1 MERVKTVITGTL
13 SYTFVDALKAKVSDI
28 YIVGGA
34 IRDAFYGKDLKDF
47 DFIVR
52 ENDFEKVLDF
62 FENNN
67 LKYFFLNAKDFLLL
81 RTIQGDYTFDFMK
94 ITNSIDNN
102 LMLRDYTI
110 NAVCYSLSEKKFFYK
125 AISLKDLENRVLRA
139 VSPTSISEDPVR
151 VLRGIRLA
159 AAFGLS
165 IDEDTKEQIKSAF
178 FFLKLTKRER
188 RREEIKKILD
198 LDVQSVLRVLEL
210 FFPGKDFSFIFK
222 KTNLSGQFNKLDK
235 EINRDFTYRDA
246 FIVALFSHV
255 LLDYPVLDILGL
267 SRKEAE
273 IANKIAGE
281 KVEDSFDS
289 LFSLFT
295 RYRNICV
302 PLAAALFS
310 LEEKEA
316 AKASKFLVECSKVK
330 IDGSKLREK
339 FNVKGRELGVLKRQI
354 LEKECKKL
362 YEKF

>member
-1 MERVKTVITGTL
+1 MERVKTIITDAL
-13 SYTFVDALKAKVSDI
+13 SNTFVEALKAKRIDI

-34 IRDAFYGKDLKDF
+34 IRDAFYGKNLKDF

-62 FENNN
+62 FEKSN
-67 LKYFFLNAKDFLLL
+67 LKYFFLNAKNFLLL
-81 RTIQGDYTFDFMK
+81 RTIQSNYTFDFMK
-94 ITNSIDNN
+94 ITNSVDNN

-110 NAVCYSLSEKKFFYK
+110 NAVCYSLSEKKFFYRT
-125 AISLKDLENRVLRA
+125 ISLKDLENRVLRA
-139 VSPTSISEDPVR
+139 VSPNSISQDPVR

-159 AAFGLS
+159 AAFDLS

-178 FFLKLTKRER
+178 FFLKSTKRER
-188 RREEIKKILD
+188 RREELKKILD
-198 LDVQSVLRVLEL
+198 LDVQSVLKVLEI
-210 FFPGKDFSFIFK
+210 FFPGKDFLFILK
-222 KTNLSGQFNKLDK
+222 RTDLSGQFNKLDK
-235 EINRDFTYRDA
+235 EINMDFTYRDA

-267 SRKEAE
+267 NRKEVE

-281 KVEDSFDS
+281 KVEDNFDS
-289 LFSLFT
+289 LFSLFI

-302 PLAAALFS
+302 PLAAVLFS

-316 AKASKFLVECSKVK
+316 IKASKFFAECSKVK

-339 FNVKGRELGVLKRQI
+339 FNVEGKELGALKRQI

>member
-1 MERVKTVITGTL
+1 MERVKTIITAVL
-13 SYTFVDALKAKVSDI
+13 SDTFVETLKAKISEI

-34 IRDAFYGKDLKDF
+34 IRDAFYGKDIKDF

-52 ENDFEKVLDF
+52 ENDFEKILDF
-62 FENNN
+62 FEDSN

-94 ITNSIDNN
+94 IIDSVDNN

-125 AISLKDLENRVLRA
+125 DISLKDLKNRVLKA
-139 VSPTSISEDPVR
+139 VSPTSITEDPVR
-151 VLRGIRLA
+151 VLRGIRLT

-178 FFLKLTKRER
+178 FFLKETKRER
-188 RREEIKKILD
+188 RREELKKILD
-198 LDVQSVLRVLEL
+198 LDIQSVLKVLEI
-210 FFPGKDFSFIFK
+210 FFPEKDFSFILR
-222 KTNLSGQFNKLDK
+222 KTGLSLQFNELDK

-246 FIVALFSHV
+246 FVVALFSHV
-255 LLDYPVLDILGL
+255 FLDHPVLDILGL
-267 SRKEAE
+267 SRKEVE
-273 IANKIAGE
+273 IVNKIAKE

-289 LFSLFT
+289 LFTLFA
-295 RYRNICV
+295 RHRSIHV

-310 LEEKEA
+310 LGEKG
-316 AKASKFLVECSKVK
+316 ASKVARFFIECSKVK
-330 IDGSKLREK
+330 IDGSELREK
-339 FNVKGRELGVLKRQI
+339 FRVEGKELGVLKRQI
-354 LEKECKKL
+354 LERECKKL

>member
-1 MERVKTVITGTL
+1 MERVKTIITDVL
-13 SYTFVDALKAKVSDI
+13 SDTFVEALKAKISDI

-34 IRDAFYGKDLKDF
+34 IRDAFCGKDLKDF

-62 FENNN
+62 FENSS

-110 NAVCYSLSEKKFFYK
+110 NAVCYSFSEKKFFYRD
-125 AISLKDLENRVLRA
+125 ISLEDLKNRVLRA

-178 FFLKLTKRER
+178 FSLESTKRER
-188 RREEIKKILD
+188 RREELKKILN
-198 LDVQSVLRVLEL
+198 LDIQSVLKVLEI
-210 FFPGKDFSFIFK
+210 FFPGKDFSFILK
-222 KTNLSGQFNKLDK
+222 KTNLSGQLNKLDR

-255 LLDYPVLDILGL
+255 LLDYHVLDILGL
-267 SRKEAE
+267 NRKEAE

-281 KVEDSFDS
+281 NVEYSFDS

-295 RYRNICV
+295 RYRSICV

-316 AKASKFLVECSKVK
+316 AKASKFFVECSKVK
-330 IDGSKLREK
+330 VDGSKLREK
-339 FNVKGRELGVLKRQI
+339 FNVEGKELGALKRQI

>member
-1 MERVKTVITGTL
+1 MERVKSIITDAL
-13 SYTFVDALKAKVSDI
+13 SDTFVEALKAKITNI

-47 DFIVR
+47 DFIVK

-62 FENNN
+62 FENSN
-67 LKYFFLNAKDFLLL
+67 LKYFLLNAKDFLFL

-94 ITNSIDNN
+94 ITNSIDDN

-110 NAVCYSLSEKKFFYK
+110 NAVCYSLSEKKFFYR
-125 AISLKDLENRVLRA
+125 AISLKDLEDRVLRS

-159 AAFGLS
+159 TEFGLS
-165 IDEDTKEQIKSAF
+165 IDEDTREQIKSAF
-178 FFLKLTKRER
+178 FFLKSTKKER
-188 RREEIKKILD
+188 RREELKKILD
-198 LDVQSVLRVLEL
+198 LDVQSVLKVLEI
-210 FFPGKDFSFIFK
+210 FFPGKNFSFILK
-222 KTNLSGQFNKLDK
+222 KINLSMQFNELDK

-246 FIVALFSHV
+246 FIVALFSYV
-255 LLDYPVLDILGL
+255 FLEYPVLDILGL

-273 IANKIAGE
+273 IANKIVGE

-295 RYRNICV
+295 RYRSICI

-310 LEEKEA
+310 LEGKEA
-316 AKASKFLVECSKVK
+316 AKASKFFVECSNVK
-330 IDGSKLREK
+330 IDGSKLGKK
-339 FNVKGRELGVLKRQI
+339 FNVEGKELGVLKGHI
-354 LEKECKKL
+354 LAKECKKL